1 VRRDSVRWVGYG
13 SLLTN
18 MATEETSDLAE
29 LSLQELEDELATLA
43 SHIYASGSDPET
55 KESLVR
61 LETVTAAR

>member
-1 VRRDSVRWVGYG
+1 
-13 SLLTN
+13 

-29 LSLQELEDELATLA
+29 LSLHELEDELATLA